1 MRRKFKFLVI
11 FFAIIGI
18 GQCFYSIFVGLTII
32 AIDIIAVFMAVVL
45 LLLNKLVKHTN
56 WYNNIFIYTKQMCS
70 NQGYRSYLIR
80 NIEIANVGSNPAR
93 FAFHYDDVLGENWS
107 TGNQGLDMDFEILKF
122 RHSFIKRGGIV
133 ILPLVVFSSV
143 SGYLRGKKEY
153 LNYEYYAKF
162 AHTLDSGQASLIP
175 NLRKAFFWL
184 KYPLLCNPK
193 AIKYLI
199 HDQKED
205 SRLSISNM
213 PLMKPQLEED
223 ARLFLEGWLKEF
235 RLSSIDDPLSNELLD
250 GMDWSIKTM
259 QQIID
264 YLEERELKPVLIL
277 TPMSEPLQKYFTKE
291 IMQKLVY
298 DFVEKINRPNVLFL
312 DYSQDKSLQNPQL
325 YFNSLFLNLRGR
337 KIFTRRVLH
346 DLGLINNKDCM

>member
-1 MRRKFKFLVI
+1 MRRKIKYIVI
-11 FFAIIGI
+11 FLAIMGI
-18 GQCFYSIFVGLTII
+18 GLCCYSISVGLTII
-32 AIDIIAVFMAVVL
+32 AIDIVAILSLMVL
-45 LLLNKLVKHTN
+45 LLLNKLVKQTN
-56 WYNNIFIYTKQMCS
+56 WYSNIFIYTKQMCS

-93 FAFHYDDVLGENWS
+93 FAFHYDDVWGENWS

-122 RHSFIKRGGIV
+122 RHSFIRRGGTV
-133 ILPLVVFSSV
+133 LLPLVAFSSI
-143 SGYLRGKKEY
+143 SGYLRDKKEY

-162 AHTLDSGQASLIP
+162 AHTLDPDQASLIQ
-175 NLRKAFFWL
+175 NLKKAFFWI

-205 SRLSISNM
+205 CRLSISTM

-235 RLSSIDDPLSNELLD
+235 RLSSLDDPLSDDLLK
-250 GMDWSIKTM
+250 GMDLSVKTM

-264 YLEERELKPVLIL
+264 YLEERELKPVLIF
-277 TPMSEPLQKYFTKE
+277 TPMSEPLQKYFTIE

-312 DYSQDKSLQNPQL
+312 DYSQDKSMQNPQL
-325 YFNSLFLNLRGR
+325 YFNSLYLNLRGR
-337 KIFTRRVLH
+337 KIFTRKVLK
-346 DLGLINNKDCM
+346 DLQILK